1 MTVVAHEPNLQEIHD
16 FLVELAKKA
25 GEMALAANPSTLT
38 ADSKKNCKY
47 DLIDMESAV
56 KWAC

>member
-47 DLIDMESAV
+47 HLVST
-56 KWAC
+56 KYLLK